1 MKILIK
7 NAIVTIGLISL
18 TLISNGCLSNK
29 LVLVSDD
36 NRDAATEKLNRAA
49 KSREGRIALQNG
61 DTLQVKNIAIRGDS
75 VFWHIK
81 ETGSTAGAL
90 LSEIKTISIRKRN
103 TSKGLGH
110 GFLIGAGIGVSY
122 VGYFILKD
130 SEDFDCDGADSF
142 CFTKGEAMTAG
153 IVVLGVPFG
162 LFGMIHGAA
171 TKTSETYDFDDK
183 ETMEK

>member
-1 MKILIK
+1 M
-7 NAIVTIGLISL
+7 
-18 TLISNGCLSNK
+18 
-29 LVLVSDD
+29 
-36 NRDAATEKLNRAA
+36 
-49 KSREGRIALQNG
+49 
-61 DTLQVKNIAIRGDS
+61 KNIAIRGDS

>member
-1 MKILIK
+1 M
-7 NAIVTIGLISL
+7 G
-18 TLISNGCLSNK
+18 
-29 LVLVSDD
+29 
-36 NRDAATEKLNRAA
+36 
-49 KSREGRIALQNG
+49 REGKITLKNG

-75 VFWHIK
+75 VFWYIK
-81 ETGSTAGAL
+81 ETGST
-90 LSEIKTISIRKRN
+90 
-103 TSKGLGH
+103 
-110 GFLIGAGIGVSY
+110 AGIGVSY